1 MMRNPSSVRQAYIA
15 SFILASPKGL
25 ED

>member
-1 MMRNPSSVRQAYIA
+1 MRNPSSVRQAYIA
-15 SFILASPKGL
+15 SFILAAPKGL